1 LLYPLLFSAH
11 VLLFVQ
17 SVLEEY
23 LYYNTKTF
31 VLKRMTRISTYW
43 IIQLIGWITTSLYW
57 GFSAFFSGT
66 FIWKIGIADLI
77 LDVTIGITLTHIYRN
92 FSLKNGWNKLSLK
105 MLVPRIAIS
114 VLVLSVLYM
123 FLIVGK
129 LYLVRLLILESNL
142 VSFISFLKS
151 TQLQVFITGT
161 RLMSIWVLAYHL
173 YHYSRLE
180 IETVKENARLSL
192 IVKEA
197 QLNNLSAQLNPHFFF
212 NSLNNIKFLIL
223 ENPDSARRAIDLLSE
238 LLRNSLN
245 NNVARLI
252 PLEDEINLVKDYLEL
267 EKIRFEERLQIKI
280 ETNLDLTEHFV
291 LPLSI
296 QSLVENA
303 IKHGI
308 EKRKNDGFIS
318 VIVEKENG
326 FLKII
331 VQNLGKLSIGIK
343 DSGIGL
349 NNLKE
354 RLLLQYNGNASFEIK
369 EMNDE
374 TVLTTMIL
382 PTK

>member
-1 LLYPLLFSAH
+1 M
-11 VLLFVQ
+11 
-17 SVLEEY
+17 
-23 LYYNTKTF
+23 
-31 VLKRMTRISTYW
+31 KRITRISTYW
-43 IIQLIGWITTSLYW
+43 TIQLIGWITTSLYW

-77 LDVTIGITLTHIYRN
+77 LDITIGITLTHIYRN
-92 FSLKNGWNKLSLK
+92 FALKNGWNKLSLK

-129 LYLVRLLILESNL
+129 LYLVRLLILESNP

-180 IETVKENARLSL
+180 LETVKENARLSL
-192 IVKEA
+192 IMKEA

-245 NNVARLI
+245 NNVGRLI
-252 PLEDEINLVKDYLEL
+252 PLNDEINLVKDYLEL
-267 EKIRFEERLQIKI
+267 EKIRFEERLQTKI
-280 ETNLDLTEHFV
+280 ETNVDLFSHLI

-308 EKRKNDGFIS
+308 EKRKSGGFIT
-318 VIVEKENG
+318 VRVEKESN
-326 FLKII
+326 FLKIS
-331 VQNLGKLSIGIK
+331 VQNSGKLSKEIT
-343 DSGIGL
+343 DFGIGL
-349 NNLKE
+349 SNLKE

>member
-1 LLYPLLFSAH
+1 
-11 VLLFVQ
+11 
-17 SVLEEY
+17 
-23 LYYNTKTF
+23 
-31 VLKRMTRISTYW
+31 
-43 IIQLIGWITTSLYW
+43 
-57 GFSAFFSGT
+57 
-66 FIWKIGIADLI
+66 

-92 FSLKNGWNKLSLK
+92 FALKNGWNKLSLK

-129 LYLVRLLILESNL
+129 LYLVRLLILESNP

-180 IETVKENARLSL
+180 IERVKENARLSL

-308 EKRKNDGFIS
+308 EKRKSGGFIS
-318 VIVEKENG
+318 VRVEMEND
-326 FLKII
+326 FVKIS
-331 VQNLGKLSIGIK
+331 VQNPGKLTNDIN
-343 DSGIGL
+343 DTGIGL

-354 RLLLQYNGNASFEIK
+354 RLLLQYNRNASFEIK